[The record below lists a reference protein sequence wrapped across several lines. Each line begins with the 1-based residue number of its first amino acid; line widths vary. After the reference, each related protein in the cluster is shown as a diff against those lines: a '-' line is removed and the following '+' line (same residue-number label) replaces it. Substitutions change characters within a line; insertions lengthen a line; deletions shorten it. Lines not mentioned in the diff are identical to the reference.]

1 VERFT
6 VRSDDLGVEPIDDE
20 MLVIDFATNHYYC
33 LNSTAATIWSM
44 LAAGAGSIDEIA
56 DRVADSYDRPIG
68 DLRDDVEVLVV
79 ALADEGLLTTRTE
92 TAAAPIIDPEV
103 GGGWIVPRFEK
114 FGTLDQLMLAGE

>member
-20 MLVIDFATNHYYC
+20 MLVIDFVTNHYYC

-44 LAAGAGSIDEIA
+44 LAVAPGSIDEIA
-56 DRVADSYDRPIG
+56 DRVAGSYDRPVG

-79 ALADEGLLTTRTE
+79 ALADEGLLTTPAE
-92 TAAAPIIDPEV
+92 PVDAPIVEPAV